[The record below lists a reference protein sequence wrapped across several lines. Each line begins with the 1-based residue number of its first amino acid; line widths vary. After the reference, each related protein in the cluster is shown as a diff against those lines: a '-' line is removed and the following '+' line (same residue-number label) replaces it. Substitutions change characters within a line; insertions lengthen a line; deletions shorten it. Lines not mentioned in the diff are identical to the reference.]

1 MHNVDAR
8 GMSCPQPVLMTKN
21 IVAEGVDA
29 IEVIVDSQCASN
41 NITRFLTQNGFK
53 TIDCTQKDDCIYIR
67 ASK

>member
-1 MHNVDAR
+1 
-8 GMSCPQPVLMTKN
+8 MTKN